1 MRTSNEGEVMNISFD
16 EIFNEVI
23 EEMHHFTSH
32 EEDYSK
38 LTKYRNLLNKTIDNV
53 VEEVFNDIYSY
64 KETKILFNG
73 DSRKE
78 LTDDFKNWIKSF
90 FEISNNNDLNEF
102 YKEVTKRGIKY
113 VEKDFLP
120 EYLTAILI
128 KVRNRLKNKLEHE
141 LGENAQEIVD
151 ILEDL
156 IERVMLL
163 NVAAYMHFERRVLDY
178 IGVNQNLKRNVIKLG
193 IKRMGL

>member
-1 MRTSNEGEVMNISFD
+1 MNNKKGGIIDITFE
-16 EIFNEVI
+16 EIFNEVV
-23 EEMHHFTSH
+23 EVMHHFAPK

-38 LTKYRNLLNKTIDNV
+38 LTKYEDILDKTIDMT
-53 VEEVFNDIYSY
+53 VEEVFKDLLSY
-64 KETKILFNG
+64 EKTKEFFNKESETKV
-73 DSRKE
+73 K
-78 LTDDFKNWIKSF
+78 DDFKNWIKSF